1 MDVLEFELKPLSSE
15 ALPAAL
21 DKAVRYRLLNEPMQA
36 ESICLDILAIE
47 PDNEKALITLLLA
60 LTDQFD
66 RRMSSAVKEARDLL
80 SRFDSDYHR
89 AYYEGII
96 WERRANALH
105 ERGTPG
111 AGHLAYD
118 GLRQAM
124 TCYEKAIEL
133 RSPGNDEAVLRWNTC
148 TRILARHPDI
158 KPVPA
163 DDFQPLL
170 E

>member
-1 MDVLEFELKPLSSE
+1 MPDLKPISPD

-21 DKAVRYRLLNEPMQA
+21 EKAVRYRLLNEPMQA
-36 ESICLDILAIE
+36 ESICLDILEIE
-47 PDNEKALITLLLA
+47 PSNEKALITLLLA
-60 LTDQFD
+60 LTDQFH
-66 RRMSSAVKEARDLL
+66 RRMSAVKEATELL
-80 SRFDSDYHR
+80 PRLTSDYRR

-105 ERGTPG
+105 DGGAPG

-118 GLRQAM
+118 SLRQAM
-124 TCYEKAIEL
+124 ACYKRAIEL
-133 RSPGNDEAVLRWNTC
+133 RPAGNDEAVLRWNTC
-148 TRILARHPDI
+148 VRILTRHPEI

-163 DDFQPLL
+163 DDFQPML